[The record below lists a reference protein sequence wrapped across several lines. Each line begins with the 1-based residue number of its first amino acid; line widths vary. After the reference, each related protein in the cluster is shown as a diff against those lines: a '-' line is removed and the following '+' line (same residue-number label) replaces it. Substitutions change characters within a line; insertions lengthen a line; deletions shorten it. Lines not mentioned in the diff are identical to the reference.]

1 MQLIL
6 ATRSAH
12 KVREIGQI
20 LETKFAIRGLSSS
33 DQVAEID
40 ENGSSYE
47 ENAILKA
54 VTVSRQLPGLIVGDD
69 SGLEVDA
76 LGGAPGI
83 FSARYGGA
91 SATNEEKIRKLLDEL
106 TKVYAKDDERTARFR
121 CVLAVAR
128 NAQLLGTFE
137 GTVEGRIAEEA
148 RGSHGFGY
156 DPIFI
161 PTGFEKTFA
170 ELPDEVKNNISHRA
184 NAIGKLKPKLSAL
197 CSTA

>member
-6 ATRSAH
+6 ATRNAH
-12 KVREIGQI
+12 KIREIGQI
-20 LETKFAIRGLSSS
+20 LGAKFVIRGLSSS

-54 VTVSRQLPGLIVGDD
+54 VTVSHQLPGLMVGDD

-83 FSARYGGA
+83 FSARYAGA
-91 SATNEEKIRKLLDEL
+91 NATNEEKIRKLLDEL
-106 TKVYAKDDERTARFR
+106 TKVHAKDDERTARFR

-128 NAQLLGTFE
+128 DGQLLGTFE
-137 GTVEGRIAEEA
+137 GTTEGRIAEAA

-156 DPIFI
+156 DPVFI
-161 PTGFEKTFA
+161 PVGFEKTFA

-184 NAIGKLKPKLSAL
+184 KAIGKLKPKLPAL
-197 CSTA
+197 CSTV

>member
-6 ATRSAH
+6 ATRNAH
-12 KVREIGQI
+12 KLREIGQI
-20 LETKFAIRGLSSS
+20 LGPKFAIRGLSSS
-33 DQVAEID
+33 DQVADID
-40 ENGSSYE
+40 ENGRSYQ

-54 VTVSRQLPGLIVGDD
+54 VTVSRHLSGLIIGDD

-76 LGGAPGI
+76 LAGAPGI

-91 SATNEEKIRKLLDEL
+91 NATNEEKIRKLLDEL
-106 TKVYAKDDERTARFR
+106 TKVHAKDDQRSARFR

-128 NAQLLGTFE
+128 NGHLLGTFE
-137 GTVEGRIAEEA
+137 GIAEGRIAEA
-148 RGSHGFGY
+148 AMGSHGFGY

-161 PTGFEKTFA
+161 PTGFEKTFS

-184 NAIGKLKPKLSAL
+184 KAIGKLKPKLPAL
-197 CSTA
+197 CSAV